1 MSQEYNLLDTK
12 PLGLEVGYYHPEKWR
27 EIVHEDSPALHVFTD
42 FKERTPET
50 ITSNIKIDAALEE
63 MKMTKVKSLL
73 VIDDVT
79 DTLIGLVSSRYLQ
92 SFNVGKVAQENGI
105 DPKDLTVEMMMQ
117 RADKCMTLQYK
128 DLSNARVGHI
138 ARLIHDLGVM
148 HLLVTDTEE
157 DGTNYVR
164 GIFSANRISRQIGE
178 DITSDMH
185 AHSLAE
191 INKRLD

>member
-1 MSQEYNLLDTK
+1 MSQEYSLLDTK
-12 PLGLEVGYYHPEKWR
+12 PLGLKIGYYHPEKWR
-27 EIVHEDSPALHVFTD
+27 DIVHEDSPALHVFTD
-42 FKERTPET
+42 FRESTPET
-50 ITSNIKIDAALEE
+50 ISPDVKIDAALNE
-63 MKMTKVKSLL
+63 MKMTRVKSLL
-73 VIDDVT
+73 VVDDQN
-79 DTLIGLVSSRYLQ
+79 DTLVGLVSSRYLQ

-105 DPKDLTVEMMMQ
+105 DPKDLTVGMMMQ
-117 RADKCMTLQYK
+117 RAEKCMTLQYK

-138 ARLIHDLGVM
+138 IRLIHDLGVL

-157 DGTNYVR
+157 DGTTYVR